1 MTTGKKIP
9 GECPVCQKPLRQNDM
24 ETFLDLCEKQGKD
37 PIAVAFEHT
46 PPGVLCTECF
56 ARVINDELE
65 AGNPTAT
72 NILRKMRKFC
82 LGVEDLPDDK
92 PVTWH

>member
-1 MTTGKKIP
+1 MGKKIP
-9 GECPVCQKPLRQNDM
+9 GECPICHDRLRQDEM
-24 ETFLDLCEKQGKD
+24 EGFLRRCEKQGKD
-37 PIAVAFEHT
+37 PIEVAYETT

-65 AGNPTAT
+65 AGNPTAKRVLT
-72 NILRKMRKFC
+72 RMRKLW
-82 LGVEDLPDDK
+82 LGVEELPDGK